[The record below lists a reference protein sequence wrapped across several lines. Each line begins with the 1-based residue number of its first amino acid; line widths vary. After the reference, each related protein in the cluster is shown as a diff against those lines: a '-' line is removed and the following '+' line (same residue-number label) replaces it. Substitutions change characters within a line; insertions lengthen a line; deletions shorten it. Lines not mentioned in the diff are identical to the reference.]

1 MSIRFETSS
10 DVPTGVTLPFP
21 LVSPL
26 NTFEVNCRRDSVP
39 CQRLVRIPNRLPGE
53 SPPALARVSHKD
65 RSRMGDL
72 RRLPTPVLPNTLLL
86 PLVKEDAPDS
96 SGWALPWTCLTRA
109 EEQVIV
115 DAAAQLRLSGQDA
128 TSVGILNDVLLRDI
142 PASVIMRA
150 PHIVYHLLCT
160 LRGGAGAEDAGQ
172 CLLRLL
178 KLVRSELSSVV
189 ALDGHAKPMPSSSAL
204 PAAAAEALAS
214 LASARA
220 AAFLAARFESH
231 AAVRDYL
238 HGSAAVSTDEHYSHA
253 ATLRRTQASP
263 VPLVA
268 ARRAADLSQL
278 DIEASPREGV
288 ASLGS
293 VAGCRE
299 RFLPSHPLH
308 ASLTPEPFG
317 ALGAAALALVDSEYH
332 LRFMRPQRPPLL
344 PRADTA
350 SPDHPRAATYLRAC
364 EAQLLAQPSLLDWPV
379 PLHRACAAIAEG
391 ALLALGASEDAGRL
405 GAPMAALACSALE
418 LAMDPALSCAAGH
431 HDDRG
436 TVAVWPA
443 AAAECAQ
450 ALLDAAD
457 ATLRAVLPT
466 LPLRGSPLSM
476 CEAIEGDC
484 PGSIR
489 HVLLPGLVASLLCGL
504 PLDVM
509 EADDAAIPLHE
520 DDPSRPAYASP
531 ELRDSLRLKRCSIA
545 MQRRIVR
552 IPPVLVL
559 LGEAFLLLL
568 QSVPEALSEVGE
580 PLFPHSWAPGDP
592 RLVRL
597 TNVLARLGS
606 PVPAE
611 LSAAI
616 GLARDASG
624 LLAAS
629 VGVDVVTHATA
640 LPDLLPPRTDEKA
653 AAWDGALVLAAV
665 DRAVRVS
672 LVHPGVGAGLAQ
684 SAASVLLSTSTEA
697 ENRLPV
703 TPCVMAVAA
712 LLMQV
717 RGCARVGVPF
727 QRHLPCRR
735 AAGSHGPPLADDA
748 GAGIGRTRRCL
759 E

>member
-1 MSIRFETSS
+1 
-10 DVPTGVTLPFP
+10 
-21 LVSPL
+21 
-26 NTFEVNCRRDSVP
+26 
-39 CQRLVRIPNRLPGE
+39 
-53 SPPALARVSHKD
+53 
-65 RSRMGDL
+65 MGDL

-86 PLVKEDAPDS
+86 PLDKEGAPDS
-96 SGWALPWTCLTRA
+96 SEWALPWTCLTRA

-142 PASVIMRA
+142 PASVILRA
-150 PHIVYHLLCT
+150 PHVVYHLLRT
-160 LRGGAGAEDAGQ
+160 LHGGVGTEDACQ
-172 CLLRLL
+172 CLLKMLR
-178 KLVRSELSSVV
+178 LVRSELSSVV
-189 ALDGHAKPMPSSSAL
+189 AMDGHAKPLPSRSSL

-220 AAFLAARFESH
+220 AAALAARFESH

-263 VPLVA
+263 APLVA
-268 ARRAADLSQL
+268 ARRAADLLQP
-278 DIEASPREGV
+278 DVEASPREGV

-299 RFLPSHPLH
+299 RFLPVHPLH
-308 ASLTPEPFG
+308 ASLPPEPFG

-344 PRADTA
+344 PRAVAA
-350 SPDHPRAATYLRAC
+350 SPDHSRAVTYLRAS
-364 EAQLLAQPSLLDWPV
+364 EAQLLARPSLLDWPV

-391 ALLALGASEDAGRL
+391 ALLALGDCEDPGRL
-405 GAPMAALACSALE
+405 GAPLAALACSALE
-418 LAMDPALSCAAGH
+418 LAIDPALSYVTGH

-436 TVAVWPA
+436 TFAIWPA
-443 AAAECAQ
+443 AASECAQ
-450 ALLDAAD
+450 ALLDAAA
-457 ATLRAVLPT
+457 ATLRAVMPT
-466 LPLRGSPLSM
+466 LPMRGSPLAM
-476 CEAIEGDC
+476 CEAIEGGC
-484 PGSIR
+484 PGSIC
-489 HVLLPGLVASLLCGL
+489 HVLLPGLVESLLCGL
-504 PLDVM
+504 PLDAM
-509 EADDAAIPLHE
+509 EADDATISLQDE
-520 DDPSRPAYASP
+520 DPSRPAYASP
-531 ELRDSLRLKRCSIA
+531 ELLDSLRLKRCSIA

-568 QSVPEALSEVGE
+568 QSVPEGLSDVGE
-580 PLFPHSWAPGDP
+580 PFLLQGWTPGDP
-592 RLVRL
+592 RLARL
-597 TNVLARLGS
+597 TSVLARLGS

-611 LSAAI
+611 LRAAI
-616 GLARDASG
+616 GLARDARV
-624 LLAAS
+624 LLASS
-629 VGVDVVTHATA
+629 VGIDVVAHATT

-653 AAWDGALVLAAV
+653 AVWDGAFVLAAV

-684 SAASVLLSTSTEA
+684 SAASVLLSTSTA
-697 ENRLPV
+697 VENRV

-717 RGCARVGVPF
+717 QMRAGSGALTLSP
-727 QRHLPCRR
+727 PSRR
-735 AAGSHGPPLADDA
+735 LVAGSHGPPFADDA
-748 GAGIGRTRRCL
+748 GAGTGRTRRCL